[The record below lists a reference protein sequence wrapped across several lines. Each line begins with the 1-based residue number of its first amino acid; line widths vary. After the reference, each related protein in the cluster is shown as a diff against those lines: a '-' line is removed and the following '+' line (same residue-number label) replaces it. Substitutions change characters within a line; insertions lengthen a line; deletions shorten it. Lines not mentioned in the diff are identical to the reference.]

1 MNPLDTHE
9 PLGLV
14 VHSLP
19 DASAPQAGP
28 AVARGRWKLL
38 VLLLVCSLPV
48 LVSYFVYFVLRPV
61 GKTSLGEWIA
71 PPRAVGLQM
80 GTDLS
85 GSQHPLAAL
94 KGQWLLVAVSTQAC
108 TQDCQRRLYLMR
120 QLRATL
126 GKDMDR
132 VDAVWLVADGEGAA
146 ELPEQSVQ
154 AATTVLRVERQV
166 LESWLEVPPGRALSD
181 YLFVVDPLGNAML
194 RLPGRMDV
202 PDAAKARRDLERLL
216 RASVS
221 WDGAG
226 RAGP

>member
-9 PLGLV
+9 PMGLV

-19 DASAPQAGP
+19 DACAPQASL
-28 AVARGRWKLL
+28 AVARGRWELL
-38 VLLLVCSLPV
+38 LLLLVCSMPV
-48 LVSYFVYFVLRPV
+48 LVSYFVYFVLRPE

-71 PPRAVGLQM
+71 PPRAVGRQM
-80 GTDLS
+80 GTDRL
-85 GSQHPLAAL
+85 GKQLPLAAL
-94 KGQWLLVAVSTQAC
+94 KGQWLLVVVSTQAC
-108 TQDCQRRLYLMR
+108 AQDCERRLYLMR

-132 VDAVWLVADGEGAA
+132 VDAVWLVAEGESATDIPA
-146 ELPEQSVQ
+146 KSVQ
-154 AATTVLRVERQV
+154 AATTVLRVEPQA
-166 LESWLEVPPGRALSD
+166 LASWLEVPPGRALSD

-194 RLPGRMDV
+194 RLPGRLDV

-226 RAGP
+226 RGAQ